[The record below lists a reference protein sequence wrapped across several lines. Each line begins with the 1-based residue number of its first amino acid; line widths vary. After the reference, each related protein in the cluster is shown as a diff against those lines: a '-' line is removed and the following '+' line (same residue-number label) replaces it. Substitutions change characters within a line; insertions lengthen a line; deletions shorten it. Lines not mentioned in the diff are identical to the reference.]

1 MSDDADERLI
11 IKPPV
16 VVESFGDLDG
26 KTRSAMGRLAASA
39 HVEVLADRVREL
51 CVAFDELDEGS
62 LGKDAQEALSQAY
75 DLMEEACSALDEAAR
90 YGEDGQ

>member
-1 MSDDADERLI
+1 MSDDADERL

-26 KTRSAMGRLAASA
+26 KTRSAIQRFAASA

-51 CVAFDELDEGS
+51 CVAFDELDADS
-62 LGKDAQEALSQAY
+62 LGNDAQEALSQAY

>member
-26 KTRSAMGRLAASA
+26 KTRSAIRRVAASA
-39 HVEVLADRVREL
+39 HVEVLANRVREL
-51 CVAFDELDEGS
+51 CGAFDELDADG
-62 LGKDAQEALSQAY
+62 LDNDAQEALWQAEN
-75 DLMEEACSALDEAAR
+75 LMEEACSALDEAAR
-90 YGEDGQ
+90 DGEDGQ